1 MRQFVDKE
9 EIDSRYWE
17 TPYYLVPDGDVADEG
32 YAIMARALAETGKV
46 AIGQLI
52 RQGHEHL
59 VAIKALKGG
68 LMLSILRYR
77 YELREP
83 KTYFEDI
90 RVEAKPEA
98 LGLAKELIE
107 AESGR
112 FEPEKIPDKYAET
125 LRELLRAK
133 VEERAPHIE
142 VATEGKAPEVITISW
157 TRLKRVCRRRDALRC
172 ETRCGSAW
180 ANLRTRKAKTFTAT
194 TKPASDG
201 ALISIEAGPPTFRR
215 TRWHCCSI
223 ACQLSCNPL
232 WLAAVPWSHE
242 VC

>member
-68 LMLSILRYR
+68 LMLSILRYP

-98 LGLAKELIE
+98 LGLAKALIE
-107 AESGR
+107 ERRADASSPR
-112 FEPEKIPDKYAET
+112 RYPT
-125 LRELLRAK
+125 NMLRPCVRAK

-142 VATEGKAPEVITISW
+142 VATQGKAPEVITISW

-180 ANLRTRKAKTFTAT
+180 ANLRTRKAKTLTAT

>member
-107 AESGR
+107 AESGL

-133 VEERAPHIE
+133 VEERAPYR
-142 VATEGKAPEVITISW
+142 G
-157 TRLKRVCRRRDALRC
+157 CD
-172 ETRCGSAW
+172 
-180 ANLRTRKAKTFTAT
+180 
-194 TKPASDG
+194 
-201 ALISIEAGPPTFRR
+201 
-215 TRWHCCSI
+215 
-223 ACQLSCNPL
+223 
-232 WLAAVPWSHE
+232 
-242 VC
+242 

>member
-133 VEERAPHIE
+133 VEERAP
-142 VATEGKAPEVITISW
+142 
-157 TRLKRVCRRRDALRC
+157 LRG
-172 ETRCGSAW
+172 RHQKSSPFHGRA
-180 ANLRTRKAKTFTAT
+180 
-194 TKPASDG
+194 
-201 ALISIEAGPPTFRR
+201 
-215 TRWHCCSI
+215 
-223 ACQLSCNPL
+223 
-232 WLAAVPWSHE
+232 
-242 VC
+242 